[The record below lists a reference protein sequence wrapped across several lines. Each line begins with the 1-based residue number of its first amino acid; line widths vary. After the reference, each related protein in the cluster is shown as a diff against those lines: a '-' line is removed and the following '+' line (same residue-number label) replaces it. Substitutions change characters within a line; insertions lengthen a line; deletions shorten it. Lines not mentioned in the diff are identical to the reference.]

1 MEMEMERS
9 GEQARDRQI
18 GKPFLTKPIEITL
31 RRRCEAGKMRK
42 VNDDVCS
49 KGKASS
55 LRPRW
60 SSLPLRQQTSR
71 RIARLRS
78 GQPRKALDRS
88 AASEARTL
96 GRRHMLK
103 PHSPINECGRNILEM
118 DMLKLPPTDIDGPG
132 MDPYPPAELLR
143 IGMHPDPQNEEQH
156 PAREKPRF
164 PRTDQAH

>member
-1 MEMEMERS
+1 MLEMEMERS
-9 GEQARDRQI
+9 GEQARDRRI
-18 GKPFLTKPIEITL
+18 GKPVLSKPIRITL
-31 RRRCEAGKMRK
+31 RRRCDTGKMRK
-42 VNDDVCS
+42 ANDDVSS

-96 GRRHMLK
+96 GRRHMLM
-103 PHSPINECGRNILEM
+103 PHSPINECGGNLLEM
-118 DMLKLPPTDIDGPG
+118 DMLKLPPTNIVGSG
-132 MDPYPPAELLR
+132 MDSYPPS
-143 IGMHPDPQNEEQH
+143 
-156 PAREKPRF
+156 
-164 PRTDQAH
+164 